1 MENNINTLSVNNLMN
16 ITIFLNS
23 NNTLNDV
30 INFPHTFKELNNYII
45 YQCHKND
52 KFYIYFILKNDIIPI
67 QNENDYEKLKNISLL
82 EVNIQ
87 VKFEPYKDLKKKS
100 INDIITEL
108 NENNKKNFKK
118 KKEKIKN
125 IDVGQIDS
133 FIPFFEK
140 IINQKL
146 ENFQLKIFKDINS
159 ILKINYINI
168 DQKLNELK
176 KDILFQLNYN
186 EKSKIENNKEP
197 KLESNKEQ
205 KIEKKDIMN
214 NKITY
219 IKQKNKIKDEDSYQ
233 EQSLSENQYNEINK
247 NINNLSNK
255 NFEKNN
261 FNYNEKSKKENN
273 KEPKLKSN
281 KEQKTEKKDIMNN
294 KIDLIKQN
302 NNIKN
307 EDSYQDQ
314 SLSEIQYNEKNKNII
329 NLSNKK
335 YTKKDDSK
343 RNAPKK
349 NPNIFKNENRN
360 NNLYFNKETPYKP
373 PNNLD
378 ISNISNKDEPLKLL
392 NKIPDN
398 NNIEKNNNV
407 KNDKKID
414 YNYNNNVNNIKE
426 NNNNEKSNIKKDNEN
441 LNNKIKSNNLI
452 GFNQSTIIYSNTRNS
467 EIKNEEEFDKQ
478 SKIIDNADFNKE
490 KFNEEE
496 NYLIDYQNCVKN
508 VLISSLYKKEAYI
521 NIALKNV
528 GNVNWPRDCYLC
540 FIKEGNDEDGL
551 YFDDEII
558 NGGKEV
564 APEQIVKVRINIL
577 KERNYKNNKE
587 DYLINYEIK
596 QNKVKRLN
604 KEQSGV
610 SQINIVR
617 RNQSSYK

>member
-1 MENNINTLSVNNLMN
+1 MENGVNTLSVNNLMC

-45 YQCHKND
+45 YQCHNNE
-52 KFYIYFILKNDIIPI
+52 KFYIYFILNNDIIPI
-67 QNENDYEKLKNISLL
+67 QNENDYEKLKNISVFN
-82 EVNIQ
+82 VNIQ
-87 VKFEPYKDLKKKS
+87 VKFEPYKELKKKS
-100 INDIITEL
+100 INDIITEI
-108 NENNKKNFKK
+108 NENNKKNFIK

-125 IDVGQIDS
+125 ININQIDS
-133 FIPFFEK
+133 FIPFFVK
-140 IINQKL
+140 TINKKL
-146 ENFQLKIFKDINS
+146 ENFQLNIFKDINS
-159 ILKINYINI
+159 ILKINYFNI
-168 DQKLNELK
+168 DQKINELK
-176 KDILFQLNYN
+176 KDILFQLKYN
-186 EKSKIENNKEP
+186 EKSKKENNKET

-205 KIEKKDIMN
+205 KIENKDIMN
-214 NKITY
+214 NKINS

-247 NINNLSNK
+247 NI
-255 NFEKNN
+255 
-261 FNYNEKSKKENN
+261 
-273 KEPKLKSN
+273 
-281 KEQKTEKKDIMNN
+281 
-294 KIDLIKQN
+294 
-302 NNIKN
+302 
-307 EDSYQDQ
+307 
-314 SLSEIQYNEKNKNII
+314 I

-335 YTKKDDSK
+335 VEKKKSKKDNLKGND
-343 RNAPKK
+343 PKK
-349 NPNIFKNENRN
+349 NPYFFKNENRN
-360 NNLYFNKETPYKP
+360 NNLHFNKETPYKLS
-373 PNNLD
+373 NNLD
-378 ISNISNKDEPLKLL
+378 ISNISNKDEPLK
-392 NKIPDN
+392 IYN

-407 KNDKKID
+407 KSDKLID
-414 YNYNNNVNNIKE
+414 NNNFNNIKE
-426 NNNNEKSNIKKDNEN
+426 NNKNEKSNIKKDNEN
-441 LNNKIKSNNLI
+441 LNNKLIPNNLI
-452 GFNQSTIIYSNTRNS
+452 GFNQSTIICSNTRNS

-478 SKIIDNADFNKE
+478 SKIIDNAELNKE
-490 KFNEEE
+490 KFKEEE

>member
-1 MENNINTLSVNNLMN
+1 MEYNKMNQSVNHLMD
-16 ITIFLNS
+16 ITILNS
-23 NNTLNDV
+23 KKTLNDV
-30 INFPHTFKELNNYII
+30 INFPHTFEELNNYII
-45 YQCHKND
+45 NQCNNND
-52 KFYIYFILKNDIIPI
+52 KFYIYFNFENHKIPI
-67 QNENDYEKLKNISLL
+67 LNENDFEKLKNIS
-82 EVNIQ
+82 EFKVNIE
-87 VKFEPYKDLKKKS
+87 VKFEPYNELKKKS
-100 INDIITEL
+100 TNDIITEI
-108 NENNKKNFKK
+108 NENNKKNFIKK
-118 KKEKIKN
+118 NEKIKN
-125 IDVGQIDS
+125 INKNQIDS

-159 ILKINYINI
+159 ILKINYFNI
-168 DQKLNELK
+168 EQKINELK

-186 EKSKIENNKEP
+186 EKSKNENNKQP
-197 KLESNKEQ
+197 KLESKKEQ

-214 NKITY
+214 NKINY
-219 IKQKNKIKDEDSYQ
+219 IKQKNNIKDEDSYQ

-247 NINNLSNK
+247 NMNNLSNK
-255 NFEKNN
+255 NFEK
-261 FNYNEKSKKENN
+261 
-273 KEPKLKSN
+273 
-281 KEQKTEKKDIMNN
+281 
-294 KIDLIKQN
+294 
-302 NNIKN
+302 KN
-307 EDSYQDQ
+307 S
-314 SLSEIQYNEKNKNII
+314 
-329 NLSNKK
+329 
-335 YTKKDDSK
+335 KKDDSK
-343 RNAPKK
+343 GNVPKK
-349 NPNIFKNENRN
+349 VPNIFKNENRN
-360 NNLYFNKETPYKP
+360 NNLYLNKETTNKVS
-373 PNNLD
+373 NNLD
-378 ISNISNKDEPLKLL
+378 ISNISNKDAPLKIF
-392 NKIPDN
+392 NQIPDN
-398 NNIEKNNNV
+398 NIIEKNNND
-407 KNDKKID
+407 KIDKKIN
-414 YNYNNNVNNIKE
+414 YNYNNNVNNIKD
-426 NNNNEKSNIKKDNEN
+426 NNNNEKSNIKKDKEN
-441 LNNKIKSNNLI
+441 LNNKVKSNNLI

-478 SKIIDNADFNKE
+478 SKIIDNAEINKE
-490 KFNEEE
+490 KFKEEE

-528 GNVNWPRDCYLC
+528 GNVNWPRNCYLC

-577 KERNYKNNKE
+577 KEKNYKNNKE